1 MNVFVD
7 TGPFIAFD
15 DPRDQHHANAV
26 AGFSQL
32 REDRLVTSLPV
43 LTETATRCGRLLG
56 SDKTATLLR
65 LILSN
70 KHYNVLD
77 ASRQVF
83 IEALDL
89 MVKYADPGLSLTD
102 CTTIII
108 MRALRIR
115 RIFTFDTAFRRV
127 GFEVIP

>member
-15 DPRDQHHANAV
+15 DPRDQHHAGAA
-26 AGFSQL
+26 AGFSRL

-43 LTETATRCGRLLG
+43 LTETATRCARLLG
-56 SDKTATLLR
+56 PDKTAILLR

-83 IEALDL
+83 VEALDL
-89 MVKYADPGLSLTD
+89 MVKYADHGFSLTD
-102 CTTIII
+102 CTSIII

-115 RIFTFDTAFRRV
+115 RIFTFDHAFRRL